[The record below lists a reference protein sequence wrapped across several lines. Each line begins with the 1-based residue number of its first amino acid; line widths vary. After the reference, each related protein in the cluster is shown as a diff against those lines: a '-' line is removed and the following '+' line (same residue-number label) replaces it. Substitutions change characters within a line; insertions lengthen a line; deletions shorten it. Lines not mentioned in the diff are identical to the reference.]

1 MDEHRAYY
9 IELDKLERER
19 QIWYINIYIWK
30 QKDDTGE
37 PICRAAMEM
46 QTEMET

>member
-19 QIWYINIYIWK
+19 QIWYINIYKWK

-37 PICRAAMEM
+37 PICRAEKEVWM
-46 QTEMET
+46 